1 MDTND
6 KLEILLM
13 EAKQFE
19 YTEAEQRW
27 HEYRQKLM
35 SSLSG
40 ESDEIRAVQLQL
52 AYNRWHGIKNS
63 NELLAKGEETA
74 SEDGEF
80 FQGDYGDEIFE

>member
-6 KLEILLM
+6 KLELLLM
-13 EAKQFE
+13 GAQQFE

-52 AYNRWHGIKNS
+52 AYNQWHGIKNS
-63 NELLAKGEETA
+63 NELLAKGEETI
-74 SEDGEF
+74 GRWGVF
-80 FQGDYGDEIFE
+80 LRRLWW